1 MRNQTANN
9 KCKREV
15 MKCYV
20 IVLKQLK
27 FRKKKKKSKVSVGF
41 MYVYVFVGL

>member
-20 IVLKQLK
+20 IVLKQVK

>member
-20 IVLKQLK
+20 IVLKQVK
-27 FRKKKKKSKVSVGF
+27 FRKKKKKK
-41 MYVYVFVGL
+41 